1 MDLEEKIKK
10 YRETLGERVFVA
22 AKQSRV
28 KLHNRSQTEEN
39 EGSVRSGFL
48 SGKKR
53 SYEDESF
60 DD

>member
-28 KLHNRSQTEEN
+28 KLHNRSQT
-39 EGSVRSGFL
+39 
-48 SGKKR
+48 
-53 SYEDESF
+53 
-60 DD
+60 